1 MKFKIIVLCIM
12 GLHSALKAQVSLPID
27 STTNRVTYYEVVKTD
42 TSLHK
47 SVLLLN
53 AEKWTQKN
61 LKVEEI
67 KADSHKIVCAGFMIM
82 SESKG
87 IMEKN
92 SGRFSFDFII
102 EVKEGRYRYMFTN
115 FVYNKYTIDK
125 NGNKQ
130 YEHKKHIEDAKA
142 PGWNKLWNKHK
153 ATLDFRIRDLI
164 ADLKVQMNIN
174 PFMAPVEIKIKQKST
189 DW

>member
-1 MKFKIIVLCIM
+1 MRYKIVLISV
-12 GLHSALKAQVSLPID
+12 LVVHSLVKAQVVLPID
-27 STTNRVTYYEVVKTD
+27 SSTNRVTYYEVVKTD

-53 AEKWTQKN
+53 AEKWTEKN

-67 KADSHKIVCAGFMIM
+67 KADSHKIVGSGVMVM

-92 SGRFSFDFII
+92 SGRFTYDFII
-102 EVKEGRYRYMFTN
+102 EVKEGKYRYMFTN
-115 FVYNKYTIDK
+115 FVYNKYTLDK
-125 NGNKQ
+125 NGKKQ
-130 YEHKKHIEDAKA
+130 YEHKKHLEDAKA
-142 PGWNKLWNKHK
+142 PGWNRLWNKHK
-153 ATLDFRIRDLI
+153 STLDQRIKTLI
-164 ADLKVQMNIN
+164 ADMKVQMNIN
-174 PFMAPVEIKIKQKST
+174 PFLAPVEIKIKQKST